1 MKRILED
8 LWYSYQMENA
18 VKFGKEEKEMAK
30 KISIAEDALQK
41 SLNDEQKVALK
52 IYEDCLDEI
61 SDACEKKAF
70 VKGIRFAV
78 GFLLEALYM

>member
-30 KISIAEDALQK
+30 KISIAEETLQK
-41 SLNDEQKVALK
+41 SLNNEQKAALK
-52 IYEDCLDEI
+52 AYEI
-61 SDACEKKAF
+61 A
-70 VKGIRFAV
+70 
-78 GFLLEALYM
+78 

>member
-30 KISIAEDALQK
+30 KISIAEETLQK
-41 SLNDEQKVALK
+41 SLNDEQKAALK
-52 IYEDCLDEI
+52 AYEDCLDEI
-61 SDACEKKAF
+61 SGACEKKAF
-70 VKGIRFAV
+70 VKGIRFVVA
-78 GFLLEALYM
+78 FLLEALYM

>member
-30 KISIAEDALQK
+30 KISIAEEALHR
-41 SLNDEQKVALK
+41 SLNDEQKAALK
-52 IYEDCLDEI
+52 VYENCLDEI
-61 SDACEKKAF
+61 SNVCEKNAF
-70 VKGIRFAV
+70 VKGVCFAV
-78 GFLLEALYM
+78 GFLMEALYT

>member
-70 VKGIRFAV
+70 IKGIRFAV

>member
-78 GFLLEALYM
+78 GFLLEALYL